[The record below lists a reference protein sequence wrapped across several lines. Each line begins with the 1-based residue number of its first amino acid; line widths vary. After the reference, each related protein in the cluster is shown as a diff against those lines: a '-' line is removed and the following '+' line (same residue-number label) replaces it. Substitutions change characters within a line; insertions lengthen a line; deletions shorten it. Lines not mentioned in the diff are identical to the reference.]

1 MSNKDL
7 VLRHLNFIY
16 PQEATNSDIVKA
28 TKIEPHQQ
36 VYIITQKLLQAGQ
49 ISGRQTGKGWFFK
62 AIPASEEASE
72 MLAEE
77 TVPEEFPSSAS
88 FESLA
93 RKVFSRYYGT
103 PLKPGS
109 LPGIPKKWD
118 LLSEDGTIVGD
129 AKYYTLVGGS
139 SLPPAKFSTI
149 AEHVWLLE
157 KTNAQTKFLVFG
169 NQIEVPQRWLARYGK
184 LVSDISFFFLDH
196 EGNITPLN

>member
-1 MSNKDL
+1 MYFN
-7 VLRHLNFIY
+7 VV
-16 PQEATNSDIVKA
+16 EALYIEEY
-28 TKIEPHQQ
+28 KINLKFENG
-36 VYIITQKLLQAGQ
+36 K
-49 ISGRQTGKGWFFK
+49 TGVVN
-62 AIPASEEASE
+62 
-72 MLAEE
+72 LAEYILQGEIFQPLQSLENFKNFTVTYGTLTWNNGEIDIAPE
-77 TVPEEFPSSAS
+77 TLYEKPIPEESPNSTS

-93 RKVFSRYYGT
+93 RKVFSQYYGT

-157 KTNAQTKFLVFG
+157 KTSAQTKFLVFG
-169 NQIEVPQRWLARYGK
+169 NQVEVPQHWLARYGK
-184 LVSDISFFFLDH
+184 LVSGINFFFLDF

>member
-1 MSNKDL
+1 MTNVEV
-7 VLRHLNFIY
+7 VLRHLNFVY

-36 VYIITQKLLQAGQ
+36 VFIITRASPEPARFPAGKLAGNG
-49 ISGRQTGKGWFFK
+49 SSKPFLVLKKLRKLYMKNRFL
-62 AIPASEEASE
+62 EES
-72 MLAEE
+72 
-77 TVPEEFPSSAS
+77 PNSIS

-93 RKVFSRYYGT
+93 RQVFSQYYGT

-157 KTNAQTKFLVFG
+157 KNQCPDQIFG
-169 NQIEVPQRWLARYGK
+169 VWQSG
-184 LVSDISFFFLDH
+184 
-196 EGNITPLN
+196 

>member
-1 MSNKDL
+1 MTNVEV
-7 VLRHLNFIY
+7 VLRHLNFVY

-36 VYIITQKLLQAGQ
+36 VFIITRKLLRAGK
-49 ISGRQTGKGWFFK
+49 ISGRQIGREWFFK
-62 AIPASEEASE
+62 AIPSAEEAP
-72 MLAEE
+72 E
-77 TVPEEFPSSAS
+77 TLYEKPIPEVSPNSTS

-93 RKVFSRYYGT
+93 RKVFSQYYGT

-157 KTNAQTKFLVFG
+157 KTSAQTKFLVFG
-169 NQIEVPQRWLARYGK
+169 NQVEVPQHWLARYGK
-184 LVSDISFFFLDH
+184 LVSGINFFFLDF
-196 EGNITPLN
+196 EGKITPLN